1 LTLLAEVWE
10 LLAGTRELP
19 AEAVVTESSDLLPAT
34 LPVAE
39 LATSAVLASLLAAS
53 QLAAERNHEPASAV
67 TLDARHAAAAFHSE
81 RHARVNGVP
90 VGASFAP
97 LSRFWPTA
105 DGWIRT
111 HANYAWHEQRLLS
124 VLGCASDPEVVG
136 AAIGRWRAAE
146 LEEAIFAANGCAA
159 MAREP
164 EEWLVHPQGR
174 LVSDMPLVVMGRA
187 GAASARTRAASGGA
201 MDGVRVLDL
210 TRAIAGPVCTR
221 TLAAHGADVLRLD
234 SPNLPELEQQWIDS
248 NPGKRS
254 AQVDFATAEGR
265 ATLDRLVDTADVVVV
280 GYRPGALE
288 RFGLAP
294 DQLSRRDRGVVLVT
308 LCAWADRGH
317 WAERRG
323 FDSLVQAASGI
334 ARVEAGARNEPGVLP
349 AQALDH
355 ATGYLAAAAAMA
367 GLLRQ
372 MTQGGTWH
380 ARLSLA
386 QTAAGLLRMPR
397 TDPGA
402 SSTGAD
408 WDVEPYVVQM
418 PRGSDVVTLVVPPGT
433 LGERRLAW
441 PSAPPAPGADSPEWR
456 RTS

>member
-10 LLAGTRELP
+10 LLAGSRELP
-19 AEAVVTESSDLLPAT
+19 AEAIVTGPSDLLPAT

-39 LATSAVLASLLAAS
+39 LATSSISASLLAAS
-53 QLAAERNHEPASAV
+53 QLTAVRNHEPASAV
-67 TLDARHAAAAFHSE
+67 TLDARHAATAFHSE

-97 LSRFWPTA
+97 LSRFWPTS

-111 HANYAWHEQRLLS
+111 HANYPWHEQRLLS
-124 VLGCASDPEVVG
+124 VLGCASDPDVVG
-136 AAIGRWRAAE
+136 AAIGRWRAGE
-146 LEEAIFAANGCAA
+146 LEEAIFAARGCAA
-159 MAREP
+159 MVREP
-164 EEWLVHPQGR
+164 EEWRAHPQGH
-174 LVSDMPLVVMGRA
+174 LVDDMPFVGIERA
-187 GAASARTRAASGGA
+187 GDAPSRTRSASAGA

-210 TRAIAGPVCTR
+210 TRVLAGPVCTR
-221 TLAAHGADVLRLD
+221 TLAAHGADVLRID
-234 SPNLPELEQQWIDS
+234 SPNLPELEQQLVDS

-254 AQVDFATAEGR
+254 AHVDFATPEGR
-265 ATLDRLVDTADVVVV
+265 ATLDRLLDAADVVVA

-308 LCAWADRGH
+308 LSAWADRGP

-334 ARVEAGARNEPGVLP
+334 ARVEADGRREPGVLP

-355 ATGYLAAAAAMA
+355 ATGYLAAAAVMV
-367 GLLRQ
+367 GLIRQ
-372 MTQGGTWH
+372 MTDGGTWH

-386 QTAAGLLRMPR
+386 QVAARLLRMLR
-397 TDPGA
+397 TEPGA
-402 SSTGAD
+402 SSAGAD
-408 WDVEPYVVQM
+408 GDAESYLVQM
-418 PRGSDVVTLVVPPGT
+418 ARGSDMITLVAPPGR

-441 PSAPPAPGADSPEWR
+441 PSAPPVPGQDSPEWSR
-456 RTS
+456 SS